1 MHLVK
6 NSTRLLEK
14 QLARRT
20 DLHAATKAIEELET
34 DLPFQILN
42 LSRQRRLSHPQTQ
55 RGAAEVFLFSNRY
68 EVAKMTQLHSD
79 TLSRLV

>member
-42 LSRQRRLSHPQTQ
+42 LSRQRRLSHPQ
-55 RGAAEVFLFSNRY
+55 A
-68 EVAKMTQLHSD
+68 
-79 TLSRLV
+79 

>member
-1 MHLVK
+1 VFSVNPTGSVPDCPRATRCARSRRLMHLVK

-42 LSRQRRLSHPQTQ
+42 LSRQRRLRHPQ
-55 RGAAEVFLFSNRY
+55 A
-68 EVAKMTQLHSD
+68 
-79 TLSRLV
+79 

>member
-34 DLPFQILN
+34 DFTFEILN
-42 LSRQRRLSHPQTQ
+42 LSRQRRLRHPQ
-55 RGAAEVFLFSNRY
+55 A
-68 EVAKMTQLHSD
+68 
-79 TLSRLV
+79 